1 MQCGGEDAEVIDRI
15 FQLRR
20 LLFDALRGVNPAV
33 RCELF
38 ESPVEVVVVA
48 AVVGTRGG

>member
-1 MQCGGEDAEVIDRI
+1 MQRRGEHAEVIDRI
-15 FQLRR
+15 LQLRR
-20 LLFDALRGVNPAV
+20 FLLDALRGVNPAV

-48 AVVGTRGG
+48 AVVCARGG

>member
-1 MQCGGEDAEVIDRI
+1 MQRGGEHAEVIDRI